1 MIVFAG
7 AILVLPERVIDAGSI
22 VVSDGRIEAI
32 HDRVIP
38 KPAGATYL
46 DLAGHVIVPGFI
58 DVHVHGVEGVD
69 VLDDEQAVARVAAI
83 LPKYGVTA
91 FCPTSIA
98 CTPEKLSALLSGVGA
113 ARSMRAPGS
122 ARVLPAH
129 LESNFINP
137 EFKGA
142 QPAACLRTP
151 GAQGAQGA
159 QRAHRA
165 PGAPASEFTGDD
177 ILHVIAKQRASVGIV
192 TLAPELPGGI
202 DLVRDLVKHG
212 HRVSLGHTGATY
224 DEARAAIDAGA
235 RHATHLFNRM
245 SLMSSR
251 APGVAGAVLES
262 TAVAAELIC
271 DGVHVH
277 PALMAMAIRAKTTR
291 RMMAITDGTAGA
303 GLPPGSRTRLGDRA
317 IVVTDRC
324 ALLEDGTLAGSILSM
339 DGAFR
344 MLAHDLKLSLSDASR
359 LCSTTAAEELGL
371 AEYGSIAIG
380 KTADLV
386 VLTRDLRVLQT
397 YVAGEL
403 GTSGTLRPV

>member
-1 MIVFAG
+1 MIVLAG

-32 HDRVIP
+32 HDRVMT

-69 VLDDEQAVARVAAI
+69 VLDDQHAVARVAAI

-98 CTPEKLSALLSGVGA
+98 CTPEKLSALLSGVDAGRA
-113 ARSMRAPGS
+113 TRAPGA

-137 EFKGA
+137 EYNGA
-142 QPAACLRTP
+142 QPVACLRTP
-151 GAQGAQGA
+151 RAQGAQGAQGA
-159 QRAHRA
+159 
-165 PGAPASEFTGDD
+165 FTGND
-177 ILHVIAKQRASVGIV
+177 ILRVIAGQRSSVGIV

-277 PALMAMAIRAKTTR
+277 PALMAMAIRAKTAR

-303 GLPPGSRTRLGDRA
+303 GLPAGSRTRLGDRA

-344 MLAHDLKLSLSDASR
+344 MLVNGLKLSLPDAAR
-359 LCSTTAAEELGL
+359 MCSTTPADELGL
-371 AEYGSIAIG
+371 PELGALETG
-380 KTADLV
+380 KAADLV
-386 VLTRDLRVLQT
+386 VLGRDLRVRHT
-397 YVAGEL
+397 FVAGER
-403 GTSGTLRPV
+403 TL

>member
-1 MIVFAG
+1 MIVLAG
-7 AILVLPERVIDAGSI
+7 AILVLPERVIEAGSI

-32 HDRVIP
+32 HDRVIT

-98 CTPEKLSALLSGVGA
+98 CTPEKLSALLSGVTA
-113 ARSMRAPGS
+113 ARATRAPGS

-137 EFKGA
+137 EFNGA
-142 QPAACLRTP
+142 QPLTCLRIP
-151 GAQGAQGA
+151 RAQGARGAQGA
-159 QRAHRA
+159 
-165 PGAPASEFTGDD
+165 FTGDE
-177 ILHVIAKQRASVGIV
+177 ILNVIATERSSVGIV

-202 DLVRDLVKHG
+202 DLVRDLVKQG

-262 TAVAAELIC
+262 SAVAAELIC

-324 ALLEDGTLAGSILSM
+324 ALLDDGTLAGSILSM

-344 MLAHDLKLSLSDASR
+344 MLANDLKLSLSDASR
-359 LCSTTAAEELGL
+359 MCSTTPAEELGL

-386 VLTRDLRVLQT
+386 VLTRDLRVWQT

>member
-7 AILVLPERVIDAGSI
+7 AVLVLPDRVINAGSL
-22 VVSDGRIEAI
+22 VVSDGRIQSI
-32 HDRVIP
+32 HDRAIDQ
-38 KPAGATYL
+38 PAGATYL

-91 FCPTSIA
+91 FCPTSLA
-98 CTPEKLSALLSGVGA
+98 CTPEKLSALLAGVTA
-113 ARSMRAPGS
+113 ARSTHARGS

-137 EFKGA
+137 EFRGA
-142 QPAACLRTP
+142 QPATCLRLP
-151 GAQGAQGA
+151 RAQGARRAQGA
-159 QRAHRA
+159 LAESA
-165 PGAPASEFTGDD
+165 FTGDE
-177 ILHVIAKQRASVGIV
+177 ILAVIAKVRSSVGIV

-202 DLVRDLVKHG
+202 DLVLDLVKHG

-235 RHATHLFNRM
+235 RQATHLFNRM

-262 TAVAAELIC
+262 NAVAAELIC

-277 PALMAMAIRAKTTR
+277 PALMSMAIRAKTAR

-303 GLPPGSRTRLGDRA
+303 GLPTGSRTRIGDRP

-344 MLAHDLKLSLSDASR
+344 TLVKAVTLSLPDASR
-359 LCSTTAAEELGL
+359 MCSTTPAEELGL
-371 AEYGSIAIG
+371 PDLGAIATG
-380 KTADLV
+380 KAADLV
-386 VLTRDLRVLQT
+386 VLGPDLRVRHT
-397 YVAGEL
+397 YLSGEL
-403 GTSGTLRPV
+403 VE

>member
-7 AILVLPERVIDAGSI
+7 AVVVLPDRVIDAGSI
-22 VVSDGRIEAI
+22 VVGDGRIQSI
-32 HDRVIP
+32 HDRAIEP
-38 KPAGATYL
+38 PAGATYF
-46 DLAGHVIVPGFI
+46 DLTGHVIVPGFI

-98 CTPEKLSALLSGVGA
+98 CTPEKLVALLAGVNH
-113 ARSMRAPGS
+113 ARSWLPPGS

-137 EFKGA
+137 EFNGA

-151 GAQGAQGA
+151 RGASGASGA
-159 QRAHRA
+159 S
-165 PGAPASEFTGDD
+165 GAFTGDD
-177 ILHVIAKQRASVGIV
+177 ILAVIARQRASVGIV
-192 TLAPELPGGI
+192 TMAPELPGGI
-202 DLVRDLVKHG
+202 DLVADLVKHG

-245 SLMSSR
+245 SMMSSR
-251 APGVAGAVLES
+251 APGVTGAVLES
-262 TAVAAELIC
+262 KAVAAELIC

-277 PALMAMAIRAKTTR
+277 PALMSMAIRAKTAR

-303 GLPPGSRTRLGDRA
+303 GLPVGSRTRLGDRP

-324 ALLEDGTLAGSILSM
+324 ARLEDGTLAGSILSM

-344 MLAHDLKLSLSDASR
+344 TLVNEVKLSLSDASR
-359 LCSTTAAEELGL
+359 MCSTTPAEELGL
-371 AEYGSIAIG
+371 ADYGSIAIG
-380 KTADLV
+380 KSADLV
-386 VLTRDLRVLQT
+386 VLTRDLRVWET
-397 YVAGEL
+397 YLEGEN
-403 GTSGTLRPV
+403 SEHR

>member
-1 MIVFAG
+1 MIVLAG

-32 HDRVIP
+32 HDRVMT

-46 DLAGHVIVPGFI
+46 DLAGHLIVPGFI

-98 CTPEKLSALLSGVGA
+98 CTPEKLSALLSGVDA
-113 ARSMRAPGS
+113 ARATRAPGS

-137 EFKGA
+137 EYKGA
-142 QPAACLRTP
+142 QPIACLRTP
-151 GAQGAQGA
+151 RAQGAQGAQGA
-159 QRAHRA
+159 PA
-165 PGAPASEFTGDD
+165 ASEFTGDHILD
-177 ILHVIAKQRASVGIV
+177 IIAKRRASVGIV

-202 DLVRDLVKHG
+202 DLVRDLVEHG

-224 DEARAAIDAGA
+224 DQARAAIDAGA

-277 PALMAMAIRAKTTR
+277 PALMAMAIRAKTAR

-303 GLPPGSRTRLGDRA
+303 GLAPGSRTRLGDRA
-317 IVVTDRC
+317 IVITDRC

-344 MLAHDLKLSLSDASR
+344 MLVNGVKLSLSDASR
-359 LCSTTAAEELGL
+359 MCSTTPADELGL
-371 AEYGSIAIG
+371 PELGALETG
-380 KTADLV
+380 KAADLV
-386 VLTRDLRVLQT
+386 VLGRDLRVRQT
-397 YVAGEL
+397 FVAGERAL
-403 GTSGTLRPV
+403 

>member
-1 MIVFAG
+1 MIVLAG
-7 AILVLPERVIDAGSI
+7 AILVLPERVIEAGSI

-32 HDRVIP
+32 HDRVIT

-98 CTPEKLSALLSGVGA
+98 CTPEKLSALLSGVTA
-113 ARSMRAPGS
+113 ARATRAPGS

-137 EFKGA
+137 EFNGA
-142 QPAACLRTP
+142 QPLTCLRIP
-151 GAQGAQGA
+151 RAQGARGAQGA
-159 QRAHRA
+159 
-165 PGAPASEFTGDD
+165 FTGDE
-177 ILHVIAKQRASVGIV
+177 ILNVIATERSSVGIV

-202 DLVRDLVKHG
+202 DLVRDLVKQG

-262 TAVAAELIC
+262 SAVAAELIC

-359 LCSTTAAEELGL
+359 MCSTTAAEELGL

>member
-7 AILVLPERVIDAGSI
+7 ATLVLPDRVIDAGSI
-22 VVSDGRIEAI
+22 VVGDGRIQSIHERAI
-32 HDRVIP
+32 DE
-38 KPAGATYL
+38 PAGASYFDLTGYL
-46 DLAGHVIVPGFI
+46 IVPGFI

-69 VLDDEQAVARVAAI
+69 VLDDEGAVARVAAI

-91 FCPTSIA
+91 FCPTSLA
-98 CTPEKLSALLSGVGA
+98 CTPEKLAALLAGVSR
-113 ARSMRAPGS
+113 ARASRAPGS

-137 EFKGA
+137 EFNGA

-151 GAQGAQGA
+151 QAARSAAAAGAKGQAFSGG
-159 QRAHRA
+159 
-165 PGAPASEFTGDD
+165 D
-177 ILHVIAKQRASVGIV
+177 ILRVIAEQRASVGIV

-202 DLVRDLVKHG
+202 ELVRDLVQHG

-277 PALMAMAIRAKTTR
+277 PALMSLAIRAKTAR

-303 GLPPGSRTRLGDRA
+303 GLPTGSRTRIGDRP

-324 ALLEDGTLAGSILSM
+324 ARLEDGTLAGSILSM

-344 MLAHDLKLSLSDASR
+344 TLVNEVKLSLPDASR
-359 LCSTTAAEELGL
+359 MCSTTPAEELGL
-371 AEYGSIAIG
+371 ADYGAIAVG

-386 VLTRDLRVLQT
+386 VLTRDLRVGHT
-397 YVAGEL
+397 YLEGEN
-403 GTSGTLRPV
+403 SEHR

>member
-7 AILVLPERVIDAGSI
+7 AVLVLPDRVIDTGSLVI
-22 VVSDGRIEAI
+22 GDGRIQSI
-32 HDRVIP
+32 HDRAID
-38 KPAGATYL
+38 KPAGAAYL

-58 DVHVHGVEGVD
+58 DVHVHGVEGID
-69 VLDDEQAVARVAAI
+69 VLDDERAVARVAAI

-98 CTPEKLSALLSGVGA
+98 CTPEKLAALLAGVTE
-113 ARSMRAPGS
+113 ARSRPAPGS

-137 EFKGA
+137 EFNGA
-142 QPAACLRTP
+142 QPIACLRSP
-151 GAQGAQGA
+151 RAQGA
-159 QRAHRA
+159 
-165 PGAPASEFTGDD
+165 PPASEFTGDD
-177 ILHVIAKQRASVGIV
+177 ILDVIAKQRASVGIV

-202 DLVRDLVKHG
+202 DLVRDLVQHG

-224 DEARAAIDAGA
+224 DEALAAIDAGA

-245 SLMSSR
+245 SLMTSR

-277 PALMAMAIRAKTTR
+277 PALMSMAIRAKTAR

-303 GLPPGSRTRLGDRA
+303 GLPTGSRTRIGDRP
-317 IVVTDRC
+317 ILVTDRC

-344 MLAHDLKLSLSDASR
+344 TLVKVVMLSLSDASR
-359 LCSTTAAEELGL
+359 MCSTTPAEELGL
-371 AEYGSIAIG
+371 PDLGAIATG

-386 VLTRDLRVLQT
+386 VLGRDLRVRQT
-397 YVAGEL
+397 YLAGEL
-403 GTSGTLRPV
+403 AE

>member
-1 MIVFAG
+1 MIVLAG
-7 AILVLPERVIDAGSI
+7 AILVLPDRVIDAGSI
-22 VVSDGRIEAI
+22 VVSDGRIAAI
-32 HDRVIP
+32 HDRAID
-38 KPAGATYL
+38 KPAGATYR

-69 VLDDEQAVARVAAI
+69 VLDDELAVARVAAI

-98 CTPEKLSALLSGVGA
+98 CTPERLSALLAGVHA
-113 ARSMRAPGS
+113 ARGARAPGS
-122 ARVLPAH
+122 AHVLPAH

-137 EFKGA
+137 EFNGA
-142 QPAACLRTP
+142 QPLTCLRVP
-151 GAQGAQGA
+151 RAQGAQGA
-159 QRAHRA
+159 QSSSRRSSPDGARADA
-165 PGAPASEFTGDD
+165 DAFTADD
-177 ILHVIAKQRASVGIV
+177 ILRVIAQQRSNVGIV
-192 TLAPELPGGI
+192 TMAPELPGGI
-202 DLVRDLVKHG
+202 DLVRDLVTHG

-245 SLMSSR
+245 SLISSR
-251 APGVAGAVLES
+251 APGVTGAVLES

-277 PALMAMAIRAKTTR
+277 PALMAMAIRAKTAR
-291 RMMAITDGTAGA
+291 RMMAITDGTAGT
-303 GLPPGSRTRLGDRA
+303 GLPPGSRTRIGDRA

-344 MLAHDLKLSLSDASR
+344 MLVNEVKLSLPDASR
-359 LCSTTAAEELGL
+359 MCATTPAEELGL
-371 AEYGSIAIG
+371 ADYGSIAIG

-386 VLTRDLRVLQT
+386 VLTRDLTVGQT

-403 GTSGTLRPV
+403 FQ